1 MHASS
6 TRQPAAQA
14 LLAEFATLPSCV
26 ARYVPRH
33 CLAACL
39 ERAKEGSGFIA
50 RLSKLLAS
58 EELLFDKD
66 HMFLCALLSSAAGSA
81 LVREGGEPLAA
92 VCSYAKKLKLYV
104 LRAELR
110 LGPSPALAWAWAG
123 PPTRRTRRRRSTM
136 AC

>member
-1 MHASS
+1 MA
-6 TRQPAAQA
+6 
-14 LLAEFATLPSCV
+14 C
-26 ARYVPRH
+26 YVPRH

-50 RLSKLLAS
+50 RLSQLLAS
-58 EELLFDKD
+58 EELLFDKED
-66 HMFLCALLSSAAGSA
+66 HMFLCALLSSASGSK
-81 LVREGGEPLAA
+81 LVREGGDSWVT
-92 VCSYAKKLKLYV
+92 VCQFAEQLYV